1 MGRVVGISNGMFIS
15 MLSEGLQ
22 MMEFLLD
29 RVVLKLQVTTFL
41 SGILRLISSFLGA
54 LLHLERTCHTQ
65 PFDLKYTTNDG

>member
-29 RVVLKLQVTTFL
+29 RVVLKL
-41 SGILRLISSFLGA
+41 
-54 LLHLERTCHTQ
+54 
-65 PFDLKYTTNDG
+65 